1 MKKRARARSSYDGI
15 RQWSGGGGADVEQ
28 GRGHGVPPKRAPHF
42 APPQYPNRDAGDLR
56 TASLQPIVPRFVDQR
71 TMEGSF
77 QLNPNAS
84 PFIPGLLGSSAQKA
98 PEKQGGS
105 SSKGEPSGSTFDPSE
120 YEENDMDELALVKMV
135 FSMFPN
141 VSTDFIDELIKA
153 NDFDLNLT
161 VDMLYELNSQ
171 DMLHDDSEAINHFHD
186 DSEATN
192 DLLDGKGVPGADYHK
207 TEVPE
212 SSSNMSQ
219 DPLNEGSATTSDV
232 KSVLPK
238 FSQIN
243 LLHNDLGLPDDD
255 KSAGTS
261 IAN

>member
-1 MKKRARARSSYDGI
+1 
-15 RQWSGGGGADVEQ
+15 
-28 GRGHGVPPKRAPHF
+28 
-42 APPQYPNRDAGDLR
+42 
-56 TASLQPIVPRFVDQR
+56 
-71 TMEGSF
+71 MEGSF

-98 PEKQGGS
+98 PEKQGGETKDFSIGSVGFELSDLPYSYDCAESSAGLIISAGS
-105 SSKGEPSGSTFDPSE
+105 SSKGEPSGSTFDSSE

-192 DLLDGKGVPGADYHK
+192 DLLDGKV
-207 TEVPE
+207 
-212 SSSNMSQ
+212 
-219 DPLNEGSATTSDV
+219 
-232 KSVLPK
+232 
-238 FSQIN
+238 F
-243 LLHNDLGLPDDD
+243 
-255 KSAGTS
+255 
-261 IAN
+261 

>member
-1 MKKRARARSSYDGI
+1 
-15 RQWSGGGGADVEQ
+15 
-28 GRGHGVPPKRAPHF
+28 
-42 APPQYPNRDAGDLR
+42 
-56 TASLQPIVPRFVDQR
+56 
-71 TMEGSF
+71 MEGSF

-153 NDFDLNLT
+153 NDFDMNLT

-171 DMLHDDSEAINHFHD
+171 DMVHDDSEVINHFHD

-192 DLLDGKGVPGADYHK
+192 DLHDGKTV
-207 TEVPE
+207 VPE
-212 SSSNMSQ
+212 SSSNMNQ
-219 DPLNEGSATTSDV
+219 DLQNEESATTSDV